1 MPLELGVIE
10 EALATSVV
18 GALEQLVTVDSIV
31 FLQACSV
38 MKDFA
43 AGLQRASE
51 HLGLLL
57 GASSVWPTTH

>member
-10 EALATSVV
+10 EALATAIV

-38 MKDFA
+38 MEDFA
-43 AGLQRASE
+43 TGLQWASE